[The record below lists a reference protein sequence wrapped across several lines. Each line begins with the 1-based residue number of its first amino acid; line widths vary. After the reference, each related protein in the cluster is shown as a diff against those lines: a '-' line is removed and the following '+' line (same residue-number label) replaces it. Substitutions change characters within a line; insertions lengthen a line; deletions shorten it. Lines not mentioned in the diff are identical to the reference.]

1 MTKVKQKQSKRR
13 IEILEAVIPL
23 ISQQSFEEISVA
35 EICQSI
41 GISIGS
47 FYHYF
52 TTKNDLLIGLLWI
65 IDEDLVENTFPLLTN
80 KNELENLKLFA
91 HGWAEHVS
99 SHGIERSKLISSINP
114 DNEALAERDRPAIR
128 KLLEIITS
136 GQAKKQITTEY
147 DADTLTDLFLIT
159 MRGITQDWSRRDGSY
174 ALTERMDQSIEILLR
189 AFLPAHVR
197 AKAKG
202 APERKK
208 TAKQ

>member
-80 KNELENLKLFA
+80 KNELENLKVFA

-114 DNEALAERDRPAIR
+114 DNEALVERDRPAIQ
-128 KLLEIITS
+128 KLREIITA
-136 GQAKKQITTEY
+136 GQTKKQITKEY
-147 DADTLTDLFLIT
+147 DADTLTDLFLTT

-189 AFLPAHVR
+189 AFLPANDT
-197 AKAKG
+197 AKT
-202 APERKK
+202 KK

>member
-114 DNEALAERDRPAIR
+114 DNEEFAEHDRPAIR
-128 KLLEIITS
+128 KLQEIILA
-136 GQAKKQITTEY
+136 GQTKKQITKEY

-174 ALTERMDQSIEILLR
+174 VLTERMDQNIEILLR
-189 AFLPAHVR
+189 AFLPTNGT
-197 AKAKG
+197 AKT
-202 APERKK
+202 KK

>member
-114 DNEALAERDRPAIR
+114 DNEEFAEHDRPAIQ
-128 KLLEIITS
+128 KLQEIIAA
-136 GQAKKQITTEY
+136 GQTKKQITKEY

-189 AFLPAHVR
+189 AFLPTNGT
-197 AKAKG
+197 AKT
-202 APERKK
+202 KK

>member
-52 TTKNDLLIGLLWI
+52 TTKNDLLIALLWI

-114 DNEALAERDRPAIR
+114 DNEEFAEHDRPAIQ
-128 KLLEIITS
+128 KLREIIAA
-136 GQAKKQITTEY
+136 GQTKKQITKEY

-189 AFLPAHVR
+189 AFLPTNGT
-197 AKAKG
+197 AKT
-202 APERKK
+202 KK